1 MKFSVVLLPLVLV
14 AGCAT
19 DHGSWLDEVGKQPK
33 PPVAMSADEVR
44 ALTTEATA
52 LRTRADAIRARMA
65 LEKDRVQRFRL
76 YTELRKIDDT
86 LNPIERRLW
95 EADKP
100 ARPAALAP
108 AG

>member
-1 MKFSVVLLPLVLV
+1 MKFSVVLLPVFLL
-14 AGCAT
+14 AGCAANY
-19 DHGSWLDEVGKQPK
+19 GSWLDDVGKQPK

-44 ALTTEATA
+44 ALTMEAAT
-52 LRTRADAIRARMA
+52 LRAQADAIRARMS

-100 ARPAALAP
+100 ARRALL
-108 AG
+108 